1 MQTNDKIETYLG
13 FCIKSGKAV
22 FGLDRA
28 ETLKRPAALLLADQ
42 SFSDGSMKR
51 AQRLAAKFRCP
62 LMICE
67 GVALGE
73 LLHRPACKLVAVLEK
88 NLAAAILS
96 AAERNDNF
104 KLLKEV
110 GIGGNI

>member
-13 FCIKSGKAV
+13 FCIKAGKAA

-28 ETLKRPAALLLADQ
+28 ESLKRRADLILADK
-42 SFSDGSMKR
+42 SLSDGSMKR
-51 AQRLAAKFRCP
+51 AKRLCEKFRCP
-62 LMICE
+62 LLICE
-67 GVALGE
+67 GVSLGE
-73 LLHRPACKLVAVLEK
+73 LLHRPACKLLAVSEK

-96 AAERNDNF
+96 AAENNGNF
-104 KLLKEV
+104 KLFKEV